1 MNKKR
6 NDITP
11 EEEEKI
17 IKMLSLLRVEPA
29 PEADFEG
36 RFLEEFKRRLAV
48 NNVTMPARA
57 RLWEHVAQFFENI
70 GVRRLAMAATSL
82 FALVFVVV
90 ALMNGQPDGG
100 VPKAVASVNTPIVEQ
115 VAPERA
121 KVESVPSAKVVP
133 YNVVASGTYE
143 SLLDDDEESEDEEK
157 KEEPQEKSDSNDN

>member
-1 MNKKR
+1 MNKNR

-17 IKMLSLLRVEPA
+17 IKMLSMLRVEPA

-82 FALVFVVV
+82 IALVFVVV
-90 ALMNGQPDGG
+90 ALMNGQPDG
-100 VPKAVASVNTPIVEQ
+100 VPKAVASVNTPVVEQ
-115 VAPERA
+115 VAPERTKA
-121 KVESVPSAKVVP
+121 ENVSQVHAVP

-143 SLLDDDEESEDEEK
+143 ALTDEDEELEDEKK
-157 KEEPQEKSDSNDN
+157 KEDTQEKSDSTEN